1 MTNHMPA
8 EIFAPGEFIR
18 EEIEARGWTQETLAE
33 VLGKSARLVNEI
45 LTARRSITPETASA
59 LAEAFGTSAELWLN
73 LESAYQLSKISGDG
87 GTVARRS
94 KLYSKAPVNDMVK
107 RRWIE
112 RSDDID
118 VLEQRVADFFGLETI
133 EETIEPLPHAAR
145 KSAPYESVHPA
156 VCAWLTMARWL
167 AMRVS
172 AVPFNEARLKKALI
186 ALRAL
191 MGSGLETRSVS
202 AVLAKAGIRLVI
214 VEQLPQSKVDG
225 AAFWLDRGGK
235 QPVVALSLR
244 YDRVDCFWFTLMH
257 ELMHIAHGDGLL
269 GKAEFAGYD
278 IDLVGHGAR
287 TSAAPA
293 GIEQE
298 RNQQAAAYILPPR
311 ELDGFLAREGPR
323 FSKRQIVEFA
333 TAQGLHPGLVVG
345 QLHYRGALSW
355 AQHRVLLE
363 RIRQHVT
370 ASAMTDGWGYS
381 SRSAN

>member
-1 MTNHMPA
+1 MTTHMPA

-133 EETIEPLPHAAR
+133 EETMEPFPHAAR

-167 AMRVS
+167 ATRVS
-172 AVPFNEARLKKALI
+172 AVPFNEARLREALI

-191 MGSGLETRSVS
+191 MGSAVETRRVS
-202 AVLAKAGIRLVI
+202 ALLAKAGIRLVI

-244 YDRVDCFWFTLMH
+244 YDRIDCFWFSLMH

-269 GKAEFAGYD
+269 GKAKFAGYD

-298 RNQQAAAYILPPR
+298 RNHQAAAYILPSR